1 MAHGVAA
8 LARAPGVA
16 PDRIGVTGYS
26 LGGDLAIT
34 VAALCPRVRALVAQ
48 GLGEAYDY
56 DGRFLPVRAD
66 HRDLIADPCWVVPA
80 ANAYTWF
87 EDRYL
92 LIAPRPM
99 LLVHADADV
108 GDMLTRGNWLLER
121 LRRIYTVCGAPT
133 AFDARVEHGRH
144 QYFVD
149 PALGFFAAWL

>member
-1 MAHGVAA
+1 M
-8 LARAPGVA
+8 
-16 PDRIGVTGYS
+16 
-26 LGGDLAIT
+26 
-34 VAALCPRVRALVAQ
+34 AQ